1 MNFNFDF
8 MSTKGKVS
16 IALVVGGAFMAG
28 VLFATAG
35 ANLFGA
41 GDVVGTSSQ
50 AANLDGSTAIEP
62 SQAAT
67 SAPQNFQT
75 AFTQVAESVN
85 PAVVQ
90 IRARKV
96 VERRMRNPFEGTP
109 FEDFFQRPGPDGRD
123 RRQGLGSGVVIRS
136 DGHIVTNNHVVEDA
150 DQLSVVMQN
159 GTEYDAEIVGSDPFS
174 DLAVIKV
181 EASDLTSISFG
192 DSEQI
197 KTGQWVLAFG
207 SPLSENLNN
216 SVTAGI
222 VSAIGRLR
230 SSPSSQRPSRQG
242 EREISPVQNFVQ
254 TDAAI
259 NPGNSGGPLVDLN
272 GRLVGIN
279 TAIASQ
285 TGGYQ
290 GIGFAIPSNTVE
302 RVATQIIE
310 EGEVRRA
317 QLGVQYGPASQ
328 SLIQNEDLPSGA
340 AVIGQVE
347 DGSPAQEAG
356 LEPGDIVTAINGN
369 TLENYLQIGNTVA
382 SMQPGEEVTLTIRRN
397 GETREITATLG
408 AVSQGETEPEEE
420 EAPSQSELMEELGMS
435 VRNITPEIAER
446 LGLDNTD
453 GVVITDVDP
462 SNPMIRQSG
471 LQPRQ
476 VIIEMAGRATPDVET
491 FQQVY
496 GQIPAG
502 EAFRVLVRLPQGF
515 VDVTSLRKP
524 E

>member
-1 MNFNFDF
+1 

-16 IALVVGGAFMAG
+16 VALVVGVAFMAG
-28 VLFATAG
+28 VFFATVG

-41 GDVVGTSSQ
+41 GNAVGTPGQ
-50 AANLDGSTAIEP
+50 AATLDGSTALEQP
-62 SQAAT
+62 QDVSTSQ
-67 SAPQNFQT
+67 QDFQT
-75 AFTQVAESVN
+75 AFTRVAESVN

-90 IRARKV
+90 IRAQKV

-109 FEDFFQRPGPDGRD
+109 FEDFFRRPSPDRD
-123 RRQGLGSGVVIRS
+123 LRQGLGSGVVIRS
-136 DGHIVTNNHVVEDA
+136 DGHIITNNHVVENA

-159 GTEYDAEIVGSDPFS
+159 GTEYEAEIVGTDPFS

-181 EASDLTSISFG
+181 DGTDLKAISFG
-192 DSEQI
+192 DSEQLQ
-197 KTGQWVLAFG
+197 TGQWVLAFG

-230 SSPSSQRPSRQG
+230 SSPSQRPPRQG
-242 EREISPVQNFVQ
+242 DREISPVQNFVQ

-310 EGEVRRA
+310 EGKVRRA
-317 QLGVQYGPASQ
+317 RMGIQYGGASQ
-328 SLIQNEDLPSGA
+328 SLIQNENLPGGA

-347 DGSPAQEAG
+347 DGSPADEAG
-356 LEPGDIVTAINGN
+356 LQPGDIVTAINGN
-369 TLENYLQIGNTVA
+369 ELDNYLQIGNTVA
-382 SMQPGEEVTLTIRRN
+382 SMRPGEQVTLSVRRN
-397 GETREITATLG
+397 GETREITVTLG
-408 AVSQGETEPEEE
+408 AADGDGETSASDD
-420 EAPSQSELMEELGMS
+420 EAPSQDQLMEELGLS
-435 VRNITPEIAER
+435 VQDITPEIAR
-446 LGLDNTD
+446 QLGLDDTE
-453 GVVITDVDP
+453 GVVITDVDG

-476 VIIEMAGRATPDVET
+476 VIVEMAGRSTPDVET
-491 FQQVY
+491 FQEVY

-502 EAFRVLVRLPQGF
+502 EAFRVVVRLPQGF